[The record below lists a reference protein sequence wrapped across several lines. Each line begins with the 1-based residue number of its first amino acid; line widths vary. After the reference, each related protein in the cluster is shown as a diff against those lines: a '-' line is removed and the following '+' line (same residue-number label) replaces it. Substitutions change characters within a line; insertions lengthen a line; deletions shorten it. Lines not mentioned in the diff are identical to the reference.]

1 MAEENPTP
9 KVPKPPTS
17 RRPAM
22 WAWMVMGGLIFVLL
36 LVSNQLVPHKKVTSI
51 QYSGTSTS
59 FIAMVDAGKVKSTT
73 YEPSTGKIA
82 GTLKESY
89 KGSKIFRTNG
99 PLQDLPDRV
108 QKLLQEKQSE
118 VCLQKGQL

>member
-89 KGSKIFRTNG
+89 KVPKSLEPMGRCRISPTECKSFFKKT
-99 PLQDLPDRV
+99 
-108 QKLLQEKQSE
+108 K
-118 VCLQKGQL
+118 